1 MSATAQA
8 SRAGR
13 PRDALLHQQLI
24 VATQEILLE
33 VGYDRLTI
41 EAVAARVGAGKTTVY
56 RRWPNKAALV
66 LDAVSA
72 LHRSQ
77 PPPATGALR
86 PDLLALGH
94 TFIGSD
100 ARRTA
105 VIAGLSTAMAHD
117 DHLRAAVLAAL
128 GAPRTLEFVAV
139 IEAAAQRG
147 EVRHGCDVPLVGRLF
162 PALAFH
168 QLAALGIPV
177 DAALVER
184 VVDHVLLPLLVEHPS
199 R

>member
-13 PRDALLHQQLI
+13 PRDQLLHQQLI
-24 VATQEILLE
+24 DATQEILLE

-86 PDLLALGH
+86 TDLLALGH

-147 EVRHGCDVPLVGRLF
+147 EVRRGCDVPLVGRLF

-168 QLAALGIPV
+168 QLAALGIAV
-177 DAALVER
+177 DAAFVER